1 MMKSLPWHHVHITLT
16 DREVAAKWHEQYTPA
31 KRTQPTKRSENLYC
45 GSNLLQIQS
54 KSVAPESK
62 NGYIDSIGIGVLKIS
77 DTATN
82 WQSAGGSIDK
92 LTHHYARVRD
102 PWGVPFE
109 LIESSKTGYTHIN
122 IAGAEPEELRDWYKS
137 NLGGKQSTCEW
148 DDSRFV
154 LEYDT
159 MKIMFI
165 LAILPF
171 SSSTERIIDHLGWYT
186 EDLDTIYYQLSK
198 NNVNFPVVPREFG
211 PVRLAF
217 AEDPCG
223 NWIELLE
230 SSNDIVR
237 KPI

>member
-16 DREVAAKWHEQYTPA
+16 DRHVAAKWHEQYTPA

-62 NGYIDSIGIGVLKIS
+62 NGYIDSIGIRVSKIS

-109 LIESSKTGYTHIN
+109 LIESTQLSYTHIN
-122 IAGAEPEELRDWYKS
+122 IAGAAPKELHDWYES
-137 NLGGKQSTCEW
+137 NLGGT
-148 DDSRFV
+148 R
-154 LEYDT
+154 
-159 MKIMFI
+159 
-165 LAILPF
+165 
-171 SSSTERIIDHLGWYT
+171 
-186 EDLDTIYYQLSK
+186 
-198 NNVNFPVVPREFG
+198 
-211 PVRLAF
+211 
-217 AEDPCG
+217 
-223 NWIELLE
+223 
-230 SSNDIVR
+230 
-237 KPI
+237 